1 MVATSFVGA
10 GAPLSA
16 AGFEDARAALG
27 VDAAA
32 LWAVLQVETRG
43 FGFLRDRRP
52 KILFERHVFHRRT
65 GGRFSAAHPDI
76 SQAGAGGY
84 GAESAQYARLEKAH
98 ALDAKAA
105 LESASWGL
113 GQIMGFNATKVG
125 YADAAAMVSAFKQSE
140 DEQLA
145 ASARFITATPAMAKA
160 LRDGDWA
167 RFAFY
172 YNGAGYRQND
182 YDGKLERYHRRF
194 KDVLPD
200 VGVRA
205 GQARLAYLG
214 YDPRGIDGEA
224 GGNTRLAVLAF
235 QHDAKIAQTGMLDPA
250 TAAALEAAA
259 GV

>member
-1 MVATSFVGA
+1 MAISFVGA

-16 AGFEDARAALG
+16 AGFEAARSALG
-27 VDAAA
+27 ADAAA

-43 FGFLRDRRP
+43 FGFQRDRRP

-76 SQAGAGGY
+76 SRADAGGY
-84 GAESAQYARLEKAH
+84 GSESAQYARLEKAS
-98 ALDAKAA
+98 ALDARAA

-145 ASARFITATPAMAKA
+145 ASARFIDATPAMAKA
-160 LRDGDWA
+160 LRGGDWA

-172 YNGAGYRQND
+172 YNGEHYRRND

-194 KDVLPD
+194 AATLPD
-200 VGVRA
+200 IEVRA

-214 YDPRGIDGEA
+214 YEPRGIDGEA

-235 QHDAKIAQTGMLDPA
+235 QRDTKMAETGMLDAA
-250 TAAALEAAA
+250 TAAALKAAA